1 MSGNIFDTFVIGDGV
16 ITIPVPVMEPQQK
29 EGDPMATD
37 LPDNVAQANMTLI
50 ASNVTQGTNRI
61 NGVFDA
67 AMGAIAGTVQTNFSE
82 VGTLEG
88 RAVSGVNATPIA
100 GPSNGQKAS

>member
-1 MSGNIFDTFVIGDGV
+1 MADSTFETQVFGDGV
-16 ITIPVPVMEPQQK
+16 LTIPLPK
-29 EGDPMATD
+29 EDNDMATD

-50 ASNVTQGTNRI
+50 STNVTQSTNRI

-100 GPSNGQKAS
+100 GPANAQG